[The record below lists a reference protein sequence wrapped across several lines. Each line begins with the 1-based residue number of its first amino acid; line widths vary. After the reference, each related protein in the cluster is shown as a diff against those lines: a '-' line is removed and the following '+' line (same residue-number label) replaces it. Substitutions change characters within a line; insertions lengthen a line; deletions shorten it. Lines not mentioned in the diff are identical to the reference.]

1 MSLQQMYLH
10 EDKELFQEVI
20 TNTAVRMNLAIA
32 VVEKDYYVTMILRLL
47 ARKADKCV
55 FKGGTSL
62 SKGFHVLNRF
72 SEDIDIT
79 FSEHIGEAR
88 RKKLKYD
95 VMKDVSK
102 ELGMP
107 ISNWNKIESD
117 KDYNCYIFQY
127 EPLDAYVENS
137 LSEGVKVEIA
147 LASYSFPTEKVNI
160 DSYVRQYL
168 AIDNMNLIDEFGLGL
183 FEMNLQSISRTY
195 IDKVFALCDYYMQGK
210 SKRYSRHLYD
220 LYKLKKHVVF
230 DENFIKLI
238 REVRN
243 HRAKMKICPSAKE
256 DVDIPALM
264 HEFCEK
270 EFYRQDYISITEY
283 FVDDMVEYEQAVDE
297 IISLADSGV
306 FEGTPIL
313 KE

>member
-1 MSLQQMYLH
+1 MYLH
-10 EDKELFQEVI
+10 EDRELLQEVI
-20 TNTAVRMNLAIA
+20 TNTAVWMNLAIA
-32 VVEKDYYVTMILRLL
+32 VVEKDYYVTMILKLL
-47 ARKADKCV
+47 AKKADKCV

-88 RKKLKYD
+88 RKKLKYN
-95 VMKDVSK
+95 VMKEISE

-107 ISNWNKIESD
+107 ISNWGRIESD

-127 EPLDAYVENS
+127 RPLDGYVGNG
-137 LSEGVKVEIA
+137 LSEGVKVETA

-160 DSYVRQYL
+160 DNYVRQYL
-168 AIDNMNLIDEFGLGL
+168 GKDNKDLIDEFRLGT
-183 FEMNLQSISRTY
+183 FEMNLQTISRTY

-220 LYKLKKHVVF
+220 LYKLKEHVIF
-230 DENFIKLI
+230 DEKFIRLV
-238 REVRN
+238 REVRE
-243 HRAKMKICPSAKE
+243 HRAKMKTCLSAKAG
-256 DVDIPALM
+256 VNIPAII

-283 FVDDMVEYEQAVDE
+283 FIGDMVEYEQVVDE
-297 IISLADSGV
+297 MITLADSGMFDEL
-306 FEGTPIL
+306 FETGVS
-313 KE
+313 

>member
-1 MSLQQMYLH
+1 MYLH
-10 EDKELFQEVI
+10 EDRELFQEVI
-20 TNTAVRMNLAIA
+20 ANTAVYKNLAIA
-32 VVEKDYYVTMILRLL
+32 MVEKDYYVTMILKLL
-47 ARKADKCV
+47 TKKADKCV

-79 FSEHIGEAR
+79 FSEHTGEAR
-88 RKKLKYD
+88 RKKIKYNI
-95 VMKDVSK
+95 MKEISE

-107 ISNWNKIESD
+107 ISNWDRIESD

-127 EPLDAYVENS
+127 EPLDKYVGNS
-137 LSEGVKVEIA
+137 LSEGVKVETA

-168 AIDNMNLIDEFGLGL
+168 KKDNKDLIDEFQLEL
-183 FEMNLQSISRTY
+183 FEMTLQTISRTY

-220 LYKLKKHVVF
+220 LYKLREHVVF
-230 DENFIKLI
+230 DEEFIRLV
-238 REVRN
+238 REVRK

-256 DVDIPALM
+256 GVNIPTLI

-270 EFYRQDYISITEY
+270 EFYRSDYINITEY
-283 FVDDMVEYEQAVDE
+283 FVEDIVEYEQVVAEV
-297 IISLADSGV
+297 IALADSGM
-306 FEGTPIL
+306 FDDMR
-313 KE
+313 

>member
-1 MSLQQMYLH
+1 MYLH
-10 EDKELFQEVI
+10 EDRELFHDVI
-20 TNTAVRMNLAIA
+20 TNTAVRMNLSIA
-32 VVEKDYYVTMILRLL
+32 VVEKDYYVTMILKLL
-47 ARKADKCV
+47 SGKSDICV

-79 FSEHIGEAR
+79 FTEHLGEAR
-88 RKKLKYD
+88 RKKLKYNI
-95 VMKDVSK
+95 MKRVSE

-127 EPLDAYVENS
+127 EPLNTYVENG

-147 LASYSFPTEKVNI
+147 LASYSFPTVKVNI

-168 AIDNMNLIDEFGLGL
+168 AIDNRDLIDEFGLEL
-183 FEMNLQSISRTY
+183 FEMNLQTISRTY

-210 SKRYSRHLYD
+210 SNRYSRHLYD
-220 LYKLKKHVVF
+220 IYKLRDHVVF
-230 DENFIKLI
+230 DEEFVRLIK
-238 REVRN
+238 EVRS
-243 HRAKMKICPSAKE
+243 HRAKMMICPSAKE
-256 DVDIPALM
+256 GVDVPALI

-270 EFYRQDYISITEY
+270 DFYRQDYISITEY
-283 FVDDMVEYEQAVDE
+283 FIDDMVEYEQVIE
-297 IISLADSGV
+297 QIISIADSGM
-306 FEGTPIL
+306 FE
-313 KE
+313 